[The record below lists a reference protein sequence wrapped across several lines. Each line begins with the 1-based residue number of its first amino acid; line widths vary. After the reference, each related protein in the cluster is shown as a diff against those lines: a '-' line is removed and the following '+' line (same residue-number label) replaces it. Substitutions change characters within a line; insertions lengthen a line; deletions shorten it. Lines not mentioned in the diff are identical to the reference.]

1 MTSETTPM
9 NPSKLLALPL
19 AAALLAIPGARA
31 HAADKASAKG
41 AQVVEVTVTKDG
53 FVPATVH
60 VKRGTPVKLVVTR
73 KVDRTCATEIVMK
86 DFGVNQ
92 PLPLEKAV
100 TVQVTPN
107 KAGEYRYACGMDMIA
122 GVLKVE

>member
-1 MTSETTPM
+1 M

>member
-1 MTSETTPM
+1 M

-53 FVPATVH
+53 FVPATVN

-73 KVDRTCATEIVMK
+73 KVERTCATEIVMK